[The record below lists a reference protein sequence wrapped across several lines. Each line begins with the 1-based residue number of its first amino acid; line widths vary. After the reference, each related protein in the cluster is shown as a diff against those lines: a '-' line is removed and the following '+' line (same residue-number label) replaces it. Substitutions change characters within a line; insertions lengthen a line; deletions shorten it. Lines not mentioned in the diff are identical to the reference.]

1 MSKNMMNWISDL
13 FPLCRSLTG
22 LGTQK
27 TLSYFEKI
35 NPELK
40 RISFK
45 TGEKVFDW
53 EIPKQWNIK
62 DAYIEHENG
71 NRYAEFSKSNLHV
84 VGYSS
89 PIDKIISKNEL
100 FRHIYTQADQPD
112 LIPFV
117 ASYYENNWGFCIS
130 ENEKNNLPDG
140 NYRVFIN
147 SELVDGVLELSHA
160 FIKGINDK
168 EIFFSSY
175 ICHPSMANDN
185 LSGPA
190 VLNAILKFV
199 KEEFDNL
206 RYSYRFVLLPETIGS
221 IAFLSKYS
229 EELKKKLIAGFNLT
243 CVGDERAYSHI
254 KTRAGNTLA
263 DNALSAALIDLDNV
277 ITYSFLKRG
286 SDERQ
291 YCSPGINLPVCGFS
305 RSKYEEFPEYHT
317 SADNLN
323 LITQKGLEG
332 SFSIIKNIILAFEQG
347 LYPQTK
353 VLCEPQL
360 GKRGL
365 YPNIGQKDKYDK
377 IKTRWDFLAYADGK
391 TNIFEIAKLI
401 NKPLK
406 EVNDEHQLLKTYGL
420 V

>member
-53 EIPKQWNIK
+53 EIPKEWNIK

-84 VGYSS
+84 VGYST

-100 FRHIYTQADQPD
+100 FKHIYTQADQPD

-147 SELVDGVLELSHA
+147 SELIDGVLELSHA
-160 FIKGINDK
+160 FI
-168 EIFFSSY
+168 
-175 ICHPSMANDN
+175 
-185 LSGPA
+185 
-190 VLNAILKFV
+190 
-199 KEEFDNL
+199 NL
-206 RYSYRFVLLPETIGS
+206 RKNYY
-221 IAFLSKYS
+221 
-229 EELKKKLIAGFNLT
+229 N
-243 CVGDERAYSHI
+243 D
-254 KTRAGNTLA
+254 
-263 DNALSAALIDLDNV
+263 
-277 ITYSFLKRG
+277 
-286 SDERQ
+286 
-291 YCSPGINLPVCGFS
+291 YC
-305 RSKYEEFPEYHT
+305 
-317 SADNLN
+317 
-323 LITQKGLEG
+323 
-332 SFSIIKNIILAFEQG
+332 
-347 LYPQTK
+347 
-353 VLCEPQL
+353 
-360 GKRGL
+360 
-365 YPNIGQKDKYDK
+365 
-377 IKTRWDFLAYADGK
+377 
-391 TNIFEIAKLI
+391 
-401 NKPLK
+401 
-406 EVNDEHQLLKTYGL
+406 
-420 V
+420 